1 MKSFLIDSIFRM
13 LRWYVSTGI
22 FDRTAALVL
31 MLTTEDIPGLDKR
44 QKVIDFFKGEYGLIW
59 GEATTIVLDA
69 VIAITRLKV
78 EDISDDG

>member
-1 MKSFLIDSIFRM
+1 MKSFLIDGIFRL

-31 MLTTEDIPGLDKR
+31 VLTTEDMPGLDKR

-59 GEATTIVLDA
+59 GEATTTVLDA
-69 VIAITRLKV
+69 VIAVTRLKA
-78 EDISDDG
+78 EALTP

>member
-1 MKSFLIDSIFRM
+1 MRKFLINTIYTA

-59 GEATTIVLDA
+59 GEATTTVIDA
-69 VIAITRLKV
+69 VIAVTRLKANTP
-78 EDISDDG
+78 

>member
-1 MKSFLIDSIFRM
+1 MRNFLINTVYAA

-59 GEATTIVLDA
+59 GEATTTVIDA
-69 VIAITRLKV
+69 VIAVTRLKANTP
-78 EDISDDG
+78 